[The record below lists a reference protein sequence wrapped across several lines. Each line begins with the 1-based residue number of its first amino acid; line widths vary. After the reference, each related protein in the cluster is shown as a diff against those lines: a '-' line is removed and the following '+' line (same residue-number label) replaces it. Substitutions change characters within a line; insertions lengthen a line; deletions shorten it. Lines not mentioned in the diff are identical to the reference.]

1 MCLGFLLFVLS
12 TSISCLAEPYYN
24 RMTSNAFTI
33 KQELYARCLAY
44 VQQRI
49 DTARQAME
57 SAQESANSE
66 SKSSAGDK
74 YETGRAMAQLERD
87 RHAQL
92 LAQAQQMAQELAR
105 LHVDKRY
112 DTVQPGSLV
121 TTSRGQFFIS
131 ISAGKLSISGVDYFA
146 VSPASPIATVLTGH
160 RAGDVVPFNNQTY
173 QVLDVV

>member
-1 MCLGFLLFVLS
+1 MTTTPIPLKQLLHQACQ
-12 TSISCLAEPYYN
+12 T
-24 RMTSNAFTI
+24 
-33 KQELYARCLAY
+33 Y

-57 SAQESANSE
+57 AAQEAANSE

-92 LAQAQQMAQELAR
+92 LGEALKLNQDLSR
-105 LHVDKRY
+105 LNIDKTY

-121 TTSRGQFFIS
+121 TTNRGTFFIS
-131 ISAGKLSISGVDYFA
+131 ISAGKLQLEGKDYFA
-146 VSPASPIATVLTGH
+146 VSPASPIAVALAGHKTGDLV
-160 RAGDVVPFNNQTY
+160 AANKQMY
-173 QVLDVV
+173 QLLNIS

>member
-1 MCLGFLLFVLS
+1 MTTNALS
-12 TSISCLAEPYYN
+12 
-24 RMTSNAFTI
+24 I
-33 KQELYARCLAY
+33 KQDLYARCQQY

-92 LAQAQQMAQELAR
+92 LAEARKMEQELTR
-105 LHVDKRY
+105 LNVDRDY
-112 DTVQPGSLV
+112 DIVQPGSLV
-121 TTSRGQFFIS
+121 STNRGTFFIS
-131 ISAGKLSISGVDYFA
+131 ISAGKLTLDATDYFA
-146 VSPASPIATVLTGH
+146 VSPASPVAVALSGH
-160 RAGDVVPFNNQTY
+160 RAGEVVTFNKLPY
-173 QVLDVV
+173 QVLSVG